1 MHTGFWSDKALL
13 PAFPPAVPE
22 GQVGKDA
29 SNVVLLCTESACRLV
44 SFDYSGKL
52 RVCECVVLGTE
63 PKTLHLLVKGP
74 TAVLPLPSS
83 ACCWNRMCEPIK
95 LGTGS

>member
-44 SFDYSGKL
+44 LITPANSEL
-52 RVCECVVLGTE
+52 CECVVLGTE
-63 PKTLHLLVKGP
+63 SKTLHLLVKGP

-83 ACCWNRMCEPIK
+83 ACCWNRMCEPVK